1 MKGFFFFCLVA
12 LTFIFPDDVWSGDT
26 TLLFTVK
33 TEVDH
38 VLLKKDLR
46 IGLWKEGKDGVDPM
60 DTQALLNGLFDAYFD
75 NPIENIPPLWWDIR
89 SLKPVQE
96 WNLIIKAPEGEK
108 VVLEWKQVPFAAGIN
123 QTSFNLID
131 SDTGQETPVDG
142 TGAIEYSS
150 PRSLK
155 KFLIKSVQKF

>member
-60 DTQALLNGLFDAYFD
+60 DTQAL
-75 NPIENIPPLWWDIR
+75 
-89 SLKPVQE
+89 
-96 WNLIIKAPEGEK
+96 
-108 VVLEWKQVPFAAGIN
+108 
-123 QTSFNLID
+123 
-131 SDTGQETPVDG
+131 
-142 TGAIEYSS
+142 
-150 PRSLK
+150 
-155 KFLIKSVQKF
+155 

>member
-1 MKGFFFFCLVA
+1 M
-12 LTFIFPDDVWSGDT
+12 
-26 TLLFTVK
+26 LF
-33 TEVDH
+33 
-38 VLLKKDLR
+38 R
-46 IGLWKEGKDGVDPM
+46 S
-60 DTQALLNGLFDAYFD
+60 QALLNGLFDAYFD